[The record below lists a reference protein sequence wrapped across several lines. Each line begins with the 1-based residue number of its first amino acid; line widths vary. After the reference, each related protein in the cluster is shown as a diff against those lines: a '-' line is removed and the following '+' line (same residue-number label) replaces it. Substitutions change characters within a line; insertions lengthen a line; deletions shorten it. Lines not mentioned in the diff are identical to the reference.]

1 MSRINQA
8 LHQMKL
14 QDWALKIKDQAS
26 SGLLVSEW
34 CAQNHVTR
42 YQLHYWKR
50 LVKEAAIEQMLPEIV
65 PLPLSTPDTDSSH
78 TGFPCRATSASS
90 AASSC
95 DEPAH
100 SSVSL
105 KVNGISLELDPS
117 TPTDFLI
124 KLMKAVSQC

>member
-34 CAQNHVTR
+34 CAQNHVTC
-42 YQLHYWKR
+42 YQFHYWKR

-65 PLPLSTPDTDSSH
+65 PLPPSTPDYS
-78 TGFPCRATSASS
+78 GAPEPVNPIFRATLSAWQS
-90 AASSC
+90 
-95 DEPAH
+95 H
-100 SSVSL
+100 S
-105 KVNGISLELDPS
+105 E
-117 TPTDFLI
+117 
-124 KLMKAVSQC
+124 

>member
-1 MSRINQA
+1 MNTPILIVPSRIQST
-8 LHQMKL
+8 
-14 QDWALKIKDQAS
+14 I
-26 SGLLVSEW
+26 
-34 CAQNHVTR
+34 
-42 YQLHYWKR
+42 LHYIPRKR
-50 LVKEAAIEQMLPEIV
+50 LVKEATIEQMLPEIV

-90 AASSC
+90 ATSSC

-105 KVNGISLELDPS
+105 KLNGISLELDPS

-124 KLMKAVSQC
+124 NLMKAVSQC

>member
-42 YQLHYWKR
+42 YQFHYWKR
-50 LVKEAAIEQMLPEIV
+50 LVKEAAIEQMLRTPAFPV
-65 PLPLSTPDTDSSH
+65 AQPLQVVQHPRVMSLHIPP
-78 TGFPCRATSASS
+78 FPS
-90 AASSC
+90 
-95 DEPAH
+95 
-100 SSVSL
+100 
-105 KVNGISLELDPS
+105 K
-117 TPTDFLI
+117 
-124 KLMKAVSQC
+124 